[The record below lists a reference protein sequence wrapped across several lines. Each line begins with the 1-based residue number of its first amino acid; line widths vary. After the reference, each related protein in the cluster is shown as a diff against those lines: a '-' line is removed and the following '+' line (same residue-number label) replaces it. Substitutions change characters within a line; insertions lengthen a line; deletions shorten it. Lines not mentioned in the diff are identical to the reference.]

1 MNHRTCYRLGT
12 VVFLTTLVLLSA
24 CRSSKPAAGESDAV
38 TAASGVVARL
48 NANRQEARGI
58 RGKLSISLHVG
69 NGSPLTASGS
79 IKMKRDEIIQLS
91 ITALGLLELGRMELT
106 PEYLF
111 IQDRY
116 HKRYIKASW
125 RDIPSLQS
133 AGVDF
138 NTFQALFWN
147 ELFVPGQS
155 GIPSEQ
161 DFACSTKD
169 KRARLQPRE
178 APKTADLLFYTTEDQ
193 TQLFQSTLVARNGAV
208 RFDGTCQSWN
218 TLAGKPFPAALRLA
232 ITAGKS
238 YIADLTFTRLQVDES
253 MGDIA
258 TKLTDGKYEQVTLE
272 DVLKGLHM

>member
-24 CRSSKPAAGESDAV
+24 CRSSKPAAGETDAV

-193 TQLFQSTLVARNGAV
+193 TQLFLSTLVARNGAV

>member
-24 CRSSKPAAGESDAV
+24 CRSSKPAAGETDAV

-161 DFACSTKD
+161 DFACSIKD

-193 TQLFQSTLVARNGAV
+193 TQLFLSTLVARNGAV